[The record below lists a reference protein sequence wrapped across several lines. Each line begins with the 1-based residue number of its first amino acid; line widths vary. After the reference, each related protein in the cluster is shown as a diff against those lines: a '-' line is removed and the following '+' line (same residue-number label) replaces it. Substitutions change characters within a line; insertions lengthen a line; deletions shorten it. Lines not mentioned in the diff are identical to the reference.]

1 MSLANADLLLICLGF
16 FVIATLY
23 SSIGFGGG
31 SSYLALLTLFFVS
44 FFTIRSSGLICNLI
58 VVSGS
63 TFLYYKNGYFNLKK
77 FLPFIITSIPLA
89 FLGAT
94 FRLKEEVFFSILGV
108 ALVFSAIFLTWQT
121 LNDKNTDEKIKKYPA
136 FFPYL
141 IGGAIGL
148 LSGLVGIG
156 GGIFLAPVL
165 NHLKW
170 DKSITI
176 AALASFF
183 ILVNSV
189 SGLGGLISNN
199 TLEIPL
205 PEILFLAVAVFLGG
219 QLGIRLSL
227 KKLTGKSIKLF
238 TAMLVFIVGMRVL
251 IVNGIQFF

>member
-1 MSLANADLLLICLGF
+1 MSLASTDLLVICFGF

-63 TFLYYKNGYFNLKK
+63 TFLYYRNGYFNLKK
-77 FLPFIITSIPLA
+77 FLPFIVTSVPLA

-94 FRLKEEVFFSILGV
+94 FRLKEEVFFTILGV
-108 ALVFSAIFLTWQT
+108 ALVFSAVFLSWQT
-121 LNDKNTDEKIKKYPA
+121 LNSKNNDEVIKRYPGY
-136 FFPYL
+136 FPYL

-170 DKSITI
+170 DKSISI

-183 ILVNSV
+183 ILVNSI
-189 SGLGGLISNN
+189 SGLSGLIVND

-205 PEILFLAVAVFLGG
+205 PEILFLAIAVFLGG

-227 KKLTGKSIKLF
+227 EKLTGKSIKLL
-238 TAMLVFIVGMRVL
+238 TALLVFIVGLRVL